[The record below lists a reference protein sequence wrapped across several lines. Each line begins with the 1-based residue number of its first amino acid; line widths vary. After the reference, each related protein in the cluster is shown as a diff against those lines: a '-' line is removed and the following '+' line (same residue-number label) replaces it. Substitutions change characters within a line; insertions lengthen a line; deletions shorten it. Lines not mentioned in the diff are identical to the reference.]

1 MPEGTDNI
9 AGLNASLP
17 TDDAPA
23 GEGAAEIRQ
32 LKAVLK
38 NCLGAVDGAIYDAD
52 GTKPSAADFSRLF
65 SVIDGLLTDDGG
77 GGDML
82 TVPFVG
88 MIVPYYGDGTTIPSG
103 WVFCDGRNGT
113 PDLTGRFP
121 IGWQGGFGLPK
132 YLGASSGGALPSS
145 WTTSSSGAHTHTL
158 SVQDHTITTAN
169 LPAHDHEL
177 FRNESN
183 AAATAITT
191 DEAAAYIGGGSG
203 GPDYTV
209 RPAPTNP
216 TTTSPNVG
224 RSGTGGLSTTPTALS
239 HTGSTASNGSH
250 THTLDGADLPPW
262 SAVYWIMYV
271 GADGAPWA

>member
-9 AGLNASLP
+9 AGLNATLP

-23 GEGAAEIRQ
+23 GEGAAELRQ

-38 NCLGAVDGAIYDAD
+38 NCLGGIDGAIYDDD
-52 GTKPSAADFSRLF
+52 GTKPSAADWSQLF
-65 SVIDGLLTDDGG
+65 SFMRSQLDDGG
-77 GGDML
+77 DP
-82 TVPFVG
+82 TFPFVG
-88 MIVPYYGDGTTIPSG
+88 AIVPYYGDGTTIPPG

-113 PDLTGRFP
+113 PNLVGRFP
-121 IGWQGGFGLPK
+121 LGWQGGYGLPQ
-132 YLGASSGGALPSS
+132 YLGASSGGALPSAWS
-145 WTTSSSGAHTHTL
+145 TSSAGAHTHTL
-158 SVQDHTITTAN
+158 SVNDHTITTAN
-169 LPAHDHEL
+169 LPAHDHEM

-183 AAATAITT
+183 SAATPITT

-224 RSGTGGLSTTPTALS
+224 RTGTGGLSASPTALS
-239 HTGSTASNGSH
+239 HTGSTASNGAH

-271 GADGAPWA
+271 GTA